1 MDAHNLV
8 LDAINVVL
16 AWDIPDE
23 FLAEAVMAQASLMAG
38 FWSE

>member
-1 MDAHNLV
+1 MDTHYIF

-16 AWDIPDE
+16 AWDLPDE
-23 FLAEAVMAQASLMAG
+23 FLAEAVMAQAGLMAG